1 MKISICHICLCHF
14 VLYSKGMS
22 RDNAKRSMV
31 CNISYDFPC
40 NSPLGIIKFHCP
52 HKIPWDKFTHVRIIE
67 SHGRI
72 SYRLQ
77 KEIIGIID
85 CNM

>member
-1 MKISICHICLCHF
+1 
-14 VLYSKGMS
+14 
-22 RDNAKRSMV
+22 
-31 CNISYDFPC
+31 
-40 NSPLGIIKFHCP
+40 
-52 HKIPWDKFTHVRIIE
+52 VRIIE